1 MFIMSHDILGCID
14 TFPDRCSNDAHIC
27 YSNPAMRRSCPKT
40 CGDCGEGILSLKI
53 YMKPN
58 RLIKMLQLA
67 NIYLRNKMSI
77 VECGSDGDC
86 LANDKPFCTN
96 GFCTGIT

>member
-1 MFIMSHDILGCID
+1 MFIISHDILGCID
-14 TFPDRCSNDAHIC
+14 KNPDRCSNDAHIC

-58 RLIKMLQLA
+58 INENAPTCQYIFTKQNVNCR
-67 NIYLRNKMSI
+67 
-77 VECGSDGDC
+77 VW
-86 LANDKPFCTN
+86 F
-96 GFCTGIT
+96 

>member
-40 CGDCGEGILSLKI
+40 CGDCGEGIPSLKI

-58 RLIKMLQLA
+58 INENATTCQ
-67 NIYLRNKMSI
+67 N
-77 VECGSDGDC
+77 
-86 LANDKPFCTN
+86 
-96 GFCTGIT
+96 